1 MTGFPIEALA
11 DIKNRDAVYQ
21 DVHNIIDD
29 DNEPAGQP
37 HWCVRTKP
45 GFGAFGPGC
54 ATGPWP
60 IFQPCDMTRQVP
72 AINDKMG
79 SAYDSKC
86 VDILSNEKKWQDV
99 KGAMH
104 ERGERPFCFLE
115 SHPLA
120 LQQVVANCVCD

>member
-21 DVHNIIDD
+21 DVHDIIDD
-29 DNEPAGQP
+29 DNEPAGHP
-37 HWCVRTKP
+37 RRCVRMKP
-45 GFGAFGPGC
+45 GFGTFGPGR
-54 ATGPWP
+54 AARPRP
-60 IFQPCDMTRQVP
+60 VFQPCNMTRQVP
-72 AINDKMG
+72 AINDEVRT
-79 SAYDSKC
+79 AYDSKR
-86 VDILSNEKKWQDV
+86 VDILSYEEKRQDV